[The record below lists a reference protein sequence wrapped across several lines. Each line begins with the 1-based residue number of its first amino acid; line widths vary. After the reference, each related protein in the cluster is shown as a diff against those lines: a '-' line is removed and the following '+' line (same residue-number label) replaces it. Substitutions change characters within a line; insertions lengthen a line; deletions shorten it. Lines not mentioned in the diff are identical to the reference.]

1 MYLKSLQLNQ
11 FKNHSESRFTFS
23 NQVNCFVGD
32 NGVGKTNILDA
43 IFYLSQ
49 SKSYFNHIDSQNI
62 QFEKDFF
69 VIKGCFEKDQSIDEI
84 QCSLK
89 VGENKVLKCN
99 QKKYKRFSDHIGKFP
114 VIIIS
119 PTDTDLILEGSEV
132 RRKYIDSSIAQ
143 YNKEY
148 IKTLINY
155 NRALKQR
162 NSLLKTFSE
171 KGYFDELSIEIYNDQ
186 LITLGEIIFKQ
197 RIQFL
202 ESLTPVFNK
211 YYNEISGAKE
221 KVDLVYKS
229 QLNEGDYKILMQNSL
244 SKDRLSSYTQIGIH
258 KDDIIFNMNDYPIKK
273 LGSQGQQKS
282 FLIALKL
289 AQYEFIRDRIG
300 FKPILLLDDIFDKL
314 DDNRVFKLINFV
326 NRGLFGQVFITD
338 THKDRSEQILNKAN
352 INYSI
357 YQISD

>member
-11 FKNHSESRFTFS
+11 FKNHSESRFNFS

-43 IFYLSQ
+43 IFYLSY
-49 SKSYFNHIDSQNI
+49 SKSYFNHLDSQNI
-62 QFEKDFF
+62 QFKKDFF
-69 VIKGCFEKDQSIDEI
+69 VIKGCFEKAQSIDEI

-99 QKKYKRFSDHIGKFP
+99 QKKYKRFSEHIGKFP

-119 PTDTDLILEGSEV
+119 PTDTDLIIEGSEV
-132 RRKYIDSSIAQ
+132 RRKYIDSTIAQ
-143 YNKEY
+143 YNKDY

-162 NSLLKTFSE
+162 NSLLKKFSE
-171 KGYFDELSIEIYNDQ
+171 KGYFDDLSLEIYTDQ
-186 LITLGEIIFKQ
+186 LITLGKIIFEE
-197 RIQFL
+197 RIKFL
-202 ESLTPVFNK
+202 DTLIPVFNK
-211 YYNEISGAKE
+211 YYNEISGARE
-221 KVDLVYKS
+221 NVDLDYKS
-229 QLNEGDYKILMQNSL
+229 QLNEGDYKILIQNSL
-244 SKDRLSSYTQIGIH
+244 SKDRLSCYTQVGVH
-258 KDDIIFNMNDYPIKK
+258 KDDIIFKMNDYPIKK
-273 LGSQGQQKS
+273 MGSQGQQKS

-289 AQYEFIRDRIG
+289 AQFEFIRERIG

-326 NRGLFGQVFITD
+326 NIGLFGQVFITD
-338 THKDRSEQILNKAN
+338 THKERSEHILNKAK

-357 YQISD
+357 YHISN